1 MLCYVMIYMLHY
13 VMIYSK

>member
-1 MLCYVMIYMLHY
+1 MIYMLHY